1 MGASFHDPSL
11 FRLGLIIKKKTRP
24 AATKTRT
31 TTNSRTEMA
40 NKAKTSKAAAA
51 TFCWLHRA
59 LLKALKEERSKN
71 NKVLMPGK
79 SLHEVPHVSKRKYFR
94 LSSCRK
100 SVRICRVPR
109 CFRFS
114 DKKGIPI

>member
-1 MGASFHDPSL
+1 
-11 FRLGLIIKKKTRP
+11 
-24 AATKTRT
+24 
-31 TTNSRTEMA
+31 MA

-51 TFCWLHRA
+51 TYFFAGFIAL

-100 SVRICRVPR
+100 SVRICKVPR